1 MHHRDK
7 AKAVPGPIIV
17 IAVVPAAHNINGIQK
32 QSPTAKVAPRH
43 IDPGVAVDANTN
55 IANSAGA
62 AKPMVPTA
70 NKKANAT

>member
-17 IAVVPAAHNINGIQK
+17 IAIVPAAHNINGIQK
-32 QSPTAKVAPRH
+32 QSPTAKVAARH

-55 IANSAGA
+55 IANSACA
-62 AKPMVPTA
+62 ATTVAPAA
-70 NKKANAT
+70 NRRANAT